1 MSLREVWWQEAMAR
15 ESVAMDTWT
24 ILKNIII
31 IYVQNQ
37 PNTGPHIRI
46 VNWSS

>member
-1 MSLREVWWQEAMAR
+1 MKDAR
-15 ESVAMDTWT
+15 VSFERISNFRLAKIPD
-24 ILKNIII
+24 NIII